1 MSQIGQIVSVI
12 ALVGCLVLAFRNSEI
27 RALGAG
33 KALRMAAIWA
43 AIWAAIIIGLVLV
56 IQVSGFRIEP

>member
-1 MSQIGQIVSVI
+1 MNQTGMIVSVI
-12 ALVGCLVLAFRNSEI
+12 AICACLLLALRNSEI
-27 RALGAG
+27 RSMGSG
-33 KALRMAAIWA
+33 KALRLA

>member
-1 MSQIGQIVSVI
+1 MNQTGMIVSVI
-12 ALVGCLVLAFRNSEI
+12 AICGCLVLALRNSEI
-27 RALGAG
+27 RSMGAG
-33 KALRMAAIWA
+33 KALRLA